1 MEKERMARITRDKG
15 SCPVC
20 GHKNFLISSIIHNVY
35 LTDSFNNIIDTKELT
50 EDVVGVCLNC
60 NSNINFIPTP
70 TGFYA
75 VGKIEKIVLE
85 NTIKNE
91 NKPDDYVE
99 LHNPME
105 PS

>member
-50 EDVVGVCLNC
+50 EDVVGVCLAIQILI
-60 NSNINFIPTP
+60 SYLRQQDFMLL
-70 TGFYA
+70 
-75 VGKIEKIVLE
+75 EKS
-85 NTIKNE
+85 KRS
-91 NKPDDYVE
+91 Y
-99 LHNPME
+99 
-105 PS
+105 